1 MSGYPLKS
9 SLLLLLPP
17 APCILYGVD
26 GPVDLWQ
33 HLTADVSLVE
43 QLGRA
48 WALNSRTASSLAVSF
63 RKVLTCCLTFSHQ
76 IFDVLYFLLSSRV
89 ALRVVSTGVN
99 QHNSCSAAPDL
110 EPQAEF

>member
-1 MSGYPLKS
+1 MSGHPLKS

-26 GPVDLWQ
+26 SPVDLWQ

-48 WALNSRTASSLAVSF
+48 WALNSRT
-63 RKVLTCCLTFSHQ
+63 C
-76 IFDVLYFLLSSRV
+76 I
-89 ALRVVSTGVN
+89 STGCEL
-99 QHNSCSAAPDL
+99 QKSPDL
-110 EPQAEF
+110 LPDIFSSNF